1 MIKNPGKNTN
11 QARLK
16 RIETWSWKNFF
27 QNMTNKYCVWIGC
40 KSSSKKDKNGQ
51 KFNGRWA
58 CFVKPSVNKPRA
70 LQWIRIMNRADF
82 GLKNIKKHTFLCD
95 KHFPAEGDIDLQW
108 WTNSN
113 LTPIPTNYRGHRVHP
128 IPENEKFLTIQGFLL
143 LTTLKVLT
151 HLPSIYL

>member
-1 MIKNPGKNTN
+1 
-11 QARLK
+11 
-16 RIETWSWKNFF
+16 
-27 QNMTNKYCVWIGC
+27 MTNKYCVWIGC

-95 KHFPAEGDIDLQW
+95 KHFPAEGEGTLSGIIVE
-108 WTNSN
+108 TN
-113 LTPIPTNYRGHRVHP
+113 LETGLA
-128 IPENEKFLTIQGFLL
+128 K
-143 LTTLKVLT
+143 KVSRLIEGGS
-151 HLPSIYL
+151 LAK

>member
-1 MIKNPGKNTN
+1 
-11 QARLK
+11 
-16 RIETWSWKNFF
+16 
-27 QNMTNKYCVWIGC
+27 MTNKYCVWIGC

-113 LTPIPTNYRGHRVHP
+113 LTPIPTNY
-128 IPENEKFLTIQGFLL
+128 QGFEIPAPV
-143 LTTLKVLT
+143 TQSASNPRKRKIPNYTGISSPDYSKGT
-151 HLPSIYL
+151 YTFT